1 MLSKVIAIAQQKGG
15 TGKTTLAVHLALAF
29 IKYHNLKVAIID
41 TDPQGSLGKWFMI
54 RTEKKISNDNLTFK
68 TASLWGA
75 QYESKTLKNDNDI
88 VIIDT
93 PPKIESD
100 ARPSIEA
107 ADLVLIPMAA
117 SHVDFW
123 ATGAIVE
130 IAKKANKKILI
141 QINRSNQRSKLI
153 TKTNDFIKSLNFK
166 TASLW
171 GAQYESK
178 ILKKDH
184 DVIIIDT
191 PPKIESDARP
201 SIEAADLVLIPVTPS
216 HVDFWATEA
225 IVEIAKKANKKI
237 LIQINRANQR
247 SKLISKTNEY
257 IKSINVSS
265 TNTII
270 GNRQIYASSMG
281 EGKTAVEKQKK
292 SNAVEEMK
300 KLSDQILEELK

>member
-1 MLSKVIAIAQQKGG
+1 MLSKVITISQQKGG
-15 TGKTTLAVHLALAF
+15 SGKTTLAVHLALAF

-75 QYESKTLKNDNDI
+75 QYESKTLKNDHDI

-100 ARPSIEA
+100 ARPSIES
-107 ADLVLIPMAA
+107 ADLVLIPITA

-141 QINRSNQRSKLI
+141 QINRSSQRSKLI
-153 TKTNDFIKSLNFK
+153 SKTNDFIKSLNL
-166 TASLW
+166 S
-171 GAQYESK
+171 
-178 ILKKDH
+178 
-184 DVIIIDT
+184 
-191 PPKIESDARP
+191 
-201 SIEAADLVLIPVTPS
+201 
-216 HVDFWATEA
+216 AT
-225 IVEIAKKANKKI
+225 K
-237 LIQINRANQR
+237 
-247 SKLISKTNEY
+247 
-257 IKSINVSS
+257 
-265 TNTII
+265 TII
-270 GNRQIYASSMG
+270 GNRQIFASSMG

-292 SNAVEEMK
+292 SNAVEEIK
-300 KLSDQILEELK
+300 QLSEQILSEVK

>member
-1 MLSKVIAIAQQKGG
+1 MLSKVITIAQQKGG

-29 IKYHNLKVAIID
+29 IKYHNLKIAIID

-75 QYESKTLKNDNDI
+75 QYEAKTLKNDHDI

-100 ARPSIEA
+100 ARPSIES
-107 ADLVLIPMAA
+107 ADLVLIPITA

-141 QINRSNQRSKLI
+141 QINRSSQRSKLI
-153 TKTNDFIKSLNFK
+153 SKTNDFIKSLNL
-166 TASLW
+166 S
-171 GAQYESK
+171 
-178 ILKKDH
+178 
-184 DVIIIDT
+184 
-191 PPKIESDARP
+191 
-201 SIEAADLVLIPVTPS
+201 
-216 HVDFWATEA
+216 AT
-225 IVEIAKKANKKI
+225 K
-237 LIQINRANQR
+237 
-247 SKLISKTNEY
+247 
-257 IKSINVSS
+257 
-265 TNTII
+265 TII
-270 GNRQIYASSMG
+270 GNRQIFAASMG

-292 SNAVEEMK
+292 SNAVEEIK
-300 KLSDQILEELK
+300 QLSEQILSEVK

>member
-1 MLSKVIAIAQQKGG
+1 MLSKVITISQQKGG
-15 TGKTTLAVHLALAF
+15 TGKTTLAVHLALAL

-54 RTEKKISNDNLTFK
+54 RTEKKNSDDSLTFK

-75 QYESKTLKNDNDI
+75 QYESKTLKKDHDI

-100 ARPSIEA
+100 ARPAIEA
-107 ADLVLIPMAA
+107 ADLVLIPMSA

-153 TKTNDFIKSLNFK
+153 TKTNDFIKSL
-166 TASLW
+166 
-171 GAQYESK
+171 
-178 ILKKDH
+178 
-184 DVIIIDT
+184 
-191 PPKIESDARP
+191 
-201 SIEAADLVLIPVTPS
+201 DLL
-216 HVDFWATEA
+216 
-225 IVEIAKKANKKI
+225 
-237 LIQINRANQR
+237 
-247 SKLISKTNEY
+247 
-257 IKSINVSS
+257 S
-265 TNTII
+265 TDTII

-292 SNAVEEMK
+292 GSAVEEIK
-300 KLSDQILEELK
+300 NLSEQILSELKQ

>member
-1 MLSKVIAIAQQKGG
+1 MLSKVITISQQKGG

-29 IKYHNLKVAIID
+29 IKYHNLKIAIID

-54 RTEKKISNDNLTFK
+54 REEKKLSNDNLTFK

-75 QYESKTLKNDNDI
+75 QYESKALKKDHDI

-100 ARPSIEA
+100 ARPSIES

-153 TKTNDFIKSLNFK
+153 SKTNDFIKSLNL
-166 TASLW
+166 S
-171 GAQYESK
+171 
-178 ILKKDH
+178 
-184 DVIIIDT
+184 
-191 PPKIESDARP
+191 
-201 SIEAADLVLIPVTPS
+201 
-216 HVDFWATEA
+216 AT
-225 IVEIAKKANKKI
+225 K
-237 LIQINRANQR
+237 
-247 SKLISKTNEY
+247 
-257 IKSINVSS
+257 
-265 TNTII
+265 TII
-270 GNRQIYASSMG
+270 GNRQIYAASMG

-292 SNAVEEMK
+292 GIAVEEIK
-300 KLSDQILEELK
+300 HLSEQILSEIK

>member
-1 MLSKVIAIAQQKGG
+1 MLSKVITISQQKGG

-54 RTEKKISNDNLTFK
+54 RTEKKLSNDNLTFK

-75 QYESKTLKNDNDI
+75 QYESKALKKDHDI

-100 ARPSIEA
+100 ARPAIES
-107 ADLVLIPMAA
+107 ADLVLIPVAA

-141 QINRSNQRSKLI
+141 QINRSSQRSKLI
-153 TKTNDFIKSLNFK
+153 SKTNDFIKSLN
-166 TASLW
+166 L
-171 GAQYESK
+171 
-178 ILKKDH
+178 
-184 DVIIIDT
+184 
-191 PPKIESDARP
+191 
-201 SIEAADLVLIPVTPS
+201 
-216 HVDFWATEA
+216 
-225 IVEIAKKANKKI
+225 
-237 LIQINRANQR
+237 
-247 SKLISKTNEY
+247 
-257 IKSINVSS
+257 SS
-265 TNTII
+265 TKTII
-270 GNRQIYASSMG
+270 GNRQIFASSMG

-292 SNAVEEMK
+292 SIAVEEIK
-300 KLSDQILEELK
+300 QLSEQILSEIK

>member
-1 MLSKVIAIAQQKGG
+1 MLSKVITISQQKGG

-54 RTEKKISNDNLTFK
+54 RTEKKVSSENLTFK

-123 ATGAIVE
+123 ATGAIVD
-130 IAKKANKKILI
+130 IAKKANKKILV
-141 QINRSNQRSKLI
+141 QINRSSQRSKLI
-153 TKTNDFIKSLNFK
+153 KKTKDFIKSL
-166 TASLW
+166 
-171 GAQYESK
+171 
-178 ILKKDH
+178 
-184 DVIIIDT
+184 
-191 PPKIESDARP
+191 
-201 SIEAADLVLIPVTPS
+201 DL
-216 HVDFWATEA
+216 
-225 IVEIAKKANKKI
+225 
-237 LIQINRANQR
+237 
-247 SKLISKTNEY
+247 
-257 IKSINVSS
+257 SS
-265 TNTII
+265 TKTII
-270 GNRQIYASSMG
+270 GNRQIYTSSMG

-292 SNAVEEMK
+292 GNAVEEIK
-300 KLSDQILEELK
+300 NLSDQILSEIK